1 MSNRN
6 RRASGHTGD
15 DAIRNAVV
23 SAFAPAFAHAAQQQP
38 RGSNQVPQN
47 SPMNT
52 GTPGDSTPVNDVQ
65 FCRYGKV
72 TDFWGDYWIA
82 RQDERVT
89 IVFNEGDSLV
99 LRGQQA
105 FDARMEVVEWEKDL
119 QVQVIYAGPGVVSK
133 VKRFNG
139 VMVPGRI
146 S

>member
-1 MSNRN
+1 M
-6 RRASGHTGD
+6 
-15 DAIRNAVV
+15 NA
-23 SAFAPAFAHAAQQQP
+23 A
-38 RGSNQVPQN
+38 
-47 SPMNT
+47 
-52 GTPGDSTPVNDVQ
+52 TPGDSTPVNDAR

-72 TDFWGDYWIA
+72 TDYWGDYWIP
-82 RQDERVT
+82 REDELVT

-105 FDARMEVVEWEKDL
+105 FDARMEVVEWDKDL
-119 QVQVIYAGPGVVSK
+119 QVQVIYAGPGVVSN

>member
-1 MSNRN
+1 
-6 RRASGHTGD
+6 
-15 DAIRNAVV
+15 
-23 SAFAPAFAHAAQQQP
+23 
-38 RGSNQVPQN
+38 
-47 SPMNT
+47 MNT